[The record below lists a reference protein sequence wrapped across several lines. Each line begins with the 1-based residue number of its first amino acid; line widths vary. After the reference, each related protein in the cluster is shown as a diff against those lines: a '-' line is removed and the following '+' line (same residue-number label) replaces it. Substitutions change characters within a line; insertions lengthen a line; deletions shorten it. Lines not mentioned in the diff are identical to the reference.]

1 MDSYCLDVESIYPG
15 RSTDENP
22 TYHLSDNLDSYYS
35 KDTQSKYAAV
45 LLNSFPNVSL
55 SELQLKSGISDLTIE
70 EAIMG
75 TQITL
80 WILSGSEEISIQDY
94 EDNTN
99 IILLFEY
106 LSMITPR
113 NTLSDELN
121 INPLN
126 PSAEMDASK
135 NLLLTFDY
143 EIVGDSYEDSDI
155 TVAARLAEQFKS
167 VDPNSVV
174 NINGKQVTVTVP
186 EYEYDPLDENIDL
199 LIEFSLETVI
209 EDVNYLVP
217 VSDDSIQVVGGVW
230 IGSKEVVRDKT
241 ITFTIPESTPV
252 DPIDPVDPNDNT
264 LPKTGTANINL
275 YLIMT
280 SIILMGI
287 GTVLLISDKKEE
299 YKFYIIKYLYSGYT
313 K

>member
-1 MDSYCLDVESIYPG
+1 MDSYCLDVEAIYIG

-22 TYHLSDNLDSYYS
+22 TYYLSDNLDSYYS

-121 INPLN
+121 INH
-126 PSAEMDASK
+126 
-135 NLLLTFDY
+135 
-143 EIVGDSYEDSDI
+143 
-155 TVAARLAEQFKS
+155 
-167 VDPNSVV
+167 
-174 NINGKQVTVTVP
+174 
-186 EYEYDPLDENIDL
+186 
-199 LIEFSLETVI
+199 
-209 EDVNYLVP
+209 
-217 VSDDSIQVVGGVW
+217 
-230 IGSKEVVRDKT
+230 
-241 ITFTIPESTPV
+241 
-252 DPIDPVDPNDNT
+252 
-264 LPKTGTANINL
+264 
-275 YLIMT
+275 
-280 SIILMGI
+280 
-287 GTVLLISDKKEE
+287 
-299 YKFYIIKYLYSGYT
+299 
-313 K
+313 